1 MSDKQLI
8 GQLEQIQSLYEE
20 SGKLLY
26 YIEHGAAQE
35 ALEKVKEIRACRGE
49 PPKAPS
55 VFATTPIFPMEN
67 KHAALQKGLDSKKL
81 VFFGVLGFTALM
93 LIIYF
98 LSNVNFFNTLSVL
111 GIFATIFFWF
121 RYSKSKKDYFD
132 KKHAYDRSVKE
143 YNLSMEKFRAGLA
156 RYEQEKEAALN
167 EMDIF
172 RALHAVSYDDYIK
185 TLDEFGENKQAAIE
199 KRQEVNE
206 QLRQSELVPEDYLH
220 LVSSIITILK
230 SGRADTYKEA
240 LNLAIDEERQEQEA
254 AARREA
260 EARRQAE
267 EERRTA
273 ILERQAAEER
283 RHNEQMERQQAEQA
297 RQAARQAEQAQ
308 RQAAQAQRK
317 AEDDARKEYYA
328 QQKLASDRCRH
339 CVNNGTCGAYHKNSL
354 AGLNCGG
361 FRPR

>member
-8 GQLEQIQSLYEE
+8 GQLEQIESLYEE

-26 YIEHGAAQE
+26 YIDNGAAQD
-35 ALEKVKEIRACRGE
+35 ALGKVKEVHADRGE

-55 VFATTPIFPMEN
+55 VFAATPVFPIEN
-67 KHAALQKGLDSKKL
+67 KHDDLQKELDSKKL
-81 VFFGVLGFTALM
+81 IFFGVLGFTALM

-98 LSNVNFFNTLSVL
+98 LSHVGFFNTLSVL

-121 RYSKSKKDYFD
+121 RYSKTKKDYFD

-143 YNLSMEKFRAGLA
+143 YNISMEKFRTGLA
-156 RYEQEKEAALN
+156 RYEQEKEVALR
-167 EMDIF
+167 ELEIF
-172 RALHAVSYDDYIK
+172 RALHAVSYDKYIK
-185 TLDEFGENKQAAIE
+185 ILDEFAENKQTAIE
-199 KRQEVNE
+199 RRQEVNE
-206 QLRQSELVPEDYLH
+206 QLRQCELVPENYLH
-220 LVSSIITILK
+220 LVSPIITILK

-254 AARREA
+254 AARRAA

-273 ILERQAAEER
+273 ILQQQAAEER

-308 RQAAQAQRK
+308 RQAEQAQRQARREAYEAK
-317 AEDDARKEYYA
+317 AQAERDAYRKCASCRNGAKCSPSARKHS
-328 QQKLASDRCRH
+328 L
-339 CVNNGTCGAYHKNSL
+339 TCGGYS
-354 AGLNCGG
+354 
-361 FRPR
+361 PR